1 MISGRELLPIALAVL
16 SAFPAIAQEPKPI
29 PAAQFEKLHSLI
41 KRQPGEWKWAEL
53 PWVINFADAQR
64 RSLAE
69 GKPIFAVLCAQGCV
83 AGYT

>member
-1 MISGRELLPIALAVL
+1 MLSRRDVILVAVVSL
-16 SAFPAIAQEPKPI
+16 IGFPALAQEPRPV
-29 PAAQFEKLHSLI
+29 PAGQFEKIHSLI
-41 KRQPGEWKWAEL
+41 KRQAGEWKWAEL
-53 PWVINFADAQR
+53 PWSIDFADAQR